1 MSLLTNY
8 LQLSS
13 PNPPF
18 PQEGGEG
25 RLNFVSRL
33 GNQYCDVKSVHIL
46 YYTVCIVAV
55 PMEPRQRVVGGPEK
69 MAEKKSK
76 ISASASSSDESLN
89 HPSLIHHAS
98 RGNAQSSS
106 SSSCCCSHCLYLSLP
121 VSLTISLCLPP
132 PDDRARNGS
141 RI

>member
-1 MSLLTNY
+1 M
-8 LQLSS
+8 
-13 PNPPF
+13 
-18 PQEGGEG
+18 
-25 RLNFVSRL
+25 
-33 GNQYCDVKSVHIL
+33 
-46 YYTVCIVAV
+46 CIVAV

-132 PDDRARNGS
+132 PLMTELEMGPGFERCQGGNFDPPPPLPPSPPKFSVHLLSPGRQQS
-141 RI
+141 LSCCCCL